1 MDVNISKSPDIP
13 PWGQLFS
20 ISHFYGKDVYGK
32 DAIVLRQQCQLK
44 LCYYRR
50 RQDTDPRLQANCRES
65 ETKVKAL
72 VSM

>member
-1 MDVNISKSPDIP
+1 MDVNISKSSDIP

-20 ISHFYGKDVYGK
+20 ISHFYGKD
-32 DAIVLRQQCQLK
+32 APQQCQLK